1 MKLTPLCPLLA
12 ASAIL
17 LGVALPTRA
26 ENAPAAAPTPAAVA
40 AVSLQGVMDFHA
52 HSAPDVSKRSAT
64 SFEVIRA
71 DKAAGMRAV
80 VLKNHYVPTAA
91 LAQLA
96 MQEVGGIEV
105 YGGVVLNRSNGGI
118 NPEAVRRMVEVE
130 GKRGK
135 VVWCP
140 TFDAENQVK
149 STKSNQPFVP
159 VVRDGK
165 PVPAMADIFKLCA
178 QNDLVFAT
186 GHSSPEESIILLQAA
201 REAGVK
207 RLLVTHVLSESTRAN
222 LEQMKRMVAQDGML
236 EIVYLAHL
244 GAKPLPI
251 SVAVEALHT
260 IGAEHFIMSSDL
272 GQPNN
277 PPHAEGLREFI
288 AKLQAGGATD
298 HEIELITRKNP
309 AHLIGLDP

>member
-1 MKLTPLCPLLA
+1 MKLTPLGLLVA
-12 ASAIL
+12 AGAFFS
-17 LGVALPTRA
+17 GTALFVRA
-26 ENAPAAAPTPAAVA
+26 ENAPAPAAA
-40 AVSLQGVMDFHA
+40 ASVSLQGAIDFHA
-52 HSAPDVSKRSAT
+52 HSAPDVSKRSAN
-64 SFEVIRA
+64 SFEVVRSA
-71 DKAAGMRAV
+71 KAAGMRAI
-80 VLKNHYVPTAA
+80 VLKNHYVTTAP

-105 YGGVVLNRSNGGI
+105 YGGIVLNRSNGGI

-149 STKSNQPFVP
+149 SNNSNQPFVP
-159 VVRDGK
+159 VVKDGK

-178 QNDLVFAT
+178 QNDLIFAT
-186 GHSSPEESIILLQAA
+186 GHSSPEESIILLGAA

-222 LEQMKRMVAQDGML
+222 LDQMKRMVAPGALL

-251 SVAVEALHT
+251 AVAVEAIHT
-260 IGAEHFIMSSDL
+260 IGAEHFLMSSDL